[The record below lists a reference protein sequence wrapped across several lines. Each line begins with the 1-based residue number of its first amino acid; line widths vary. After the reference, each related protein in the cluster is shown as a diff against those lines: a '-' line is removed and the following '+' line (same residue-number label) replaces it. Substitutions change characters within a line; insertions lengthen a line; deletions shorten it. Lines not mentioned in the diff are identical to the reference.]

1 MKRRS
6 SERWLNFRDKFIEGW
21 SMKAS
26 IPKGILFMQSSLVID
41 SAQYNWTYSA
51 AKVSGNPDPARQVA
65 GVQSSGECW
74 APRAHL
80 YPRLCQI
87 MLHYQPLPQSYQ
99 GRASETLNHVI
110 WCSQSSR
117 IEALSSKVWH
127 LTSCMPVNVD

>member
-6 SERWLNFRDKFIEGW
+6 SERWLNCRDKFIEGW

-26 IPKGILFMQSSLVID
+26 ILKGILFMQSSLVID
-41 SAQYNWTYSA
+41 SAQYNWAYSSE
-51 AKVSGNPDPARQVA
+51 KVSGSSDPARQVA
-65 GVQSSGECW
+65 GAQSSGECW

-80 YPRLCQI
+80 YSRLCQI
-87 MLHYQPLPQSYQ
+87 MLCYQPLPQSYQ

-110 WCSQSSR
+110 WHSQNSR

-127 LTSCMPVNVD
+127 LTSCMTVNVD